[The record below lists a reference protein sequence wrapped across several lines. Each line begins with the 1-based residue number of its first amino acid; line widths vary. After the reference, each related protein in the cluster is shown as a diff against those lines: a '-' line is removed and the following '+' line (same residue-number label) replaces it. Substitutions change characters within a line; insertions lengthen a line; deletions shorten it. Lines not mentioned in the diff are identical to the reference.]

1 MSNEMT
7 AASIHWAMS
16 RIKVTILA
24 HADELNA
31 LDGAIGDGDLG
42 VTLCRAVER
51 FNNPPSPGN
60 DVGMALL
67 DYAKLFSGTV
77 GSTYG
82 TLIATGLMAAAKQT
96 KGRISVPWSE
106 VSSLLGGARAAM
118 AARGKSQLGD
128 KTVLDVLESA
138 RIATESVG
146 EPEKLGPVAVEAVKR
161 TIVDFRMRTFRQ
173 GRARV
178 FGEKGIGL
186 DDPGMIAF
194 RHIVESLL
202 PE

>member
-7 AASIHWAMS
+7 AASIHWAMN
-16 RIKVTILA
+16 RIKVRILA

-51 FNNPPSPGN
+51 FNNPPPPGN

-67 DYAKLFSGTV
+67 QYAKLFSGTV

-96 KGRISVPWSE
+96 KGSISRSE
-106 VSSLLGGARAAM
+106 
-118 AARGKSQLGD
+118 
-128 KTVLDVLESA
+128 
-138 RIATESVG
+138 
-146 EPEKLGPVAVEAVKR
+146 
-161 TIVDFRMRTFRQ
+161 
-173 GRARV
+173 
-178 FGEKGIGL
+178 
-186 DDPGMIAF
+186 
-194 RHIVESLL
+194 
-202 PE
+202 